1 MALPYIDLS
10 QFNTI
15 SSWDTIKSNVSGVI
29 LRCGFRRSTTGK
41 IEIDMA
47 YVERRKKCKQLHIPY
62 SLYFVTSALTA
73 SEAKEEAM
81 FMINEAKSMVRF
93 ALPIFVDIENIGG
106 GNDRTNAWNNLS
118 KSKRTEFANIFCST
132 LQSHGIPAGIYC
144 NYDYTQHKLDMDKL
158 PFSLWI
164 AQYNSTLS
172 YKGTY
177 LLWQYTSTGSCPGV
191 YGNVD
196 MSRVMDKT
204 EITVE
209 PKVAVSAGV
218 TEKATAWME
227 ALARDN
233 SHGYDQIHRWG
244 EYGDYD
250 CSSAVITAWQTVG
263 VPVKSRGASYT
274 GNMLPV
280 FKKCGFEDVT
290 ASVNLAT
297 GAGLM
302 RGDVLLNQIHHTAM
316 YCGNGKEV
324 EASINE
330 RGSARGGS
338 PGDQNGMEILIR
350 SYRNYPWTNVLRY
363 AGGATSS
370 STTSSVKVEPA
381 RGYNQDLIGKYKVKA
396 DLLNL
401 RSGPNTSK
409 TIITEL
415 RQNTI
420 VECFGYYDLDSNNDV
435 WLLIQYGSRTGFC
448 KMEYLTKTK

>member
-1 MALPYIDLS
+1 
-10 QFNTI
+10 
-15 SSWDTIKSNVSGVI
+15 
-29 LRCGFRRSTTGK
+29 
-41 IEIDMA
+41 
-47 YVERRKKCKQLHIPY
+47 
-62 SLYFVTSALTA
+62 
-73 SEAKEEAM
+73 
-81 FMINEAKSMVRF
+81 
-93 ALPIFVDIENIGG
+93 
-106 GNDRTNAWNNLS
+106 
-118 KSKRTEFANIFCST
+118 
-132 LQSHGIPAGIYC
+132 
-144 NYDYTQHKLDMDKL
+144 
-158 PFSLWI
+158 
-164 AQYNSTLS
+164 
-172 YKGTY
+172 
-177 LLWQYTSTGSCPGV
+177 
-191 YGNVD
+191 
-196 MSRVMDKT
+196 
-204 EITVE
+204 
-209 PKVAVSAGV
+209 
-218 TEKATAWME
+218 
-227 ALARDN
+227 
-233 SHGYDQIHRWG
+233 
-244 EYGDYD
+244 
-250 CSSAVITAWQTVG
+250 
-263 VPVKSRGASYT
+263 
-274 GNMLPV
+274 MLPV

-370 STTSSVKVEPA
+370 STTSSVKVDPA

-415 RQNTI
+415 RQNTV